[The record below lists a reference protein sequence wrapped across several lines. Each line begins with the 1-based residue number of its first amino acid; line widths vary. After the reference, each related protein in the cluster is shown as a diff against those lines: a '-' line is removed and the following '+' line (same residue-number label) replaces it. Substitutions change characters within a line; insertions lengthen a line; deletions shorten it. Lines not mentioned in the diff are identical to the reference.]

1 MNALHGALQ
10 PVFAPVSHESLLS
23 QLFLAM
29 FHSSPEVTFA
39 GHVMGGPCLA
49 MLSHGMV
56 AIKAWPRL
64 DALHWSRIVDSLA
77 GTSDIR
83 KLSLE
88 DWSA

>member
-10 PVFAPVSHESLLS
+10 PVFALVSHGRLLS
-23 QLFLAM
+23 QFFLMM
-29 FHSSPEVTFA
+29 FHFSWEVTFA

-64 DALHWSRIVDSLA
+64 DPLHWSRTVDSLA

-83 KLSLE
+83 KLSVE
-88 DWSA
+88 DWPA